1 MASNKRNAAGLPKKV
16 FLAALLAV
24 FILGFGLGFVAMLA
38 SPQAQ
43 QPQQSFPTICPKAE
57 CPVASPVPSLASL
70 PEQTLSSTLR
80 VLAVRSDTG
89 QGAIGN
95 VTVEIRPGK
104 GRVLVNTNPFVEPD
118 TQQSADTAARYAA
131 AFTKKSIAD
140 RDVIYSFESPGQ
152 LVGGPSAGAAMT
164 IATIAALEG
173 KTPKRDVA
181 MTGTIDSDGKIGF
194 IGGVIEKADAAAA
207 DGVKLFLV
215 PKGQEILQ
223 YYREREEQQ
232 QQGRFTVVRRYY
244 VPVQL
249 DVNNYTTGE
258 YGMTT
263 RGVATASEA
272 AKAFFS

>member
-1 MASNKRNAAGLPKKV
+1 MI
-16 FLAALLAV
+16 FT
-24 FILGFGLGFVAMLA
+24 VA
-38 SPQAQ
+38 
-43 QPQQSFPTICPKAE
+43 
-57 CPVASPVPSLASL
+57 ASPVPSFASL

-89 QGAIGN
+89 AGAVGN

-104 GRVLVNTNPFVEPD
+104 GRVLVNTNPFVETD
-118 TQQSADTAARYAA
+118 TQQSADTAAHYAA

-140 RDVIYSFESPGQ
+140 RDVIYSFDSPGQ

-223 YYREREEQQ
+223 YYREQDEQQ
-232 QQGRFTVVRRYY
+232 KQGRFTIVRRYY
-244 VPVQL
+244 IPVQL

-263 RGVATASEA
+263 RGVATIAEA
-272 AKAFFS
+272 AKAFFP